1 MKEVKVGWDFTSC
14 NQCGTTGDFTVI
26 TKSEE
31 EGYFFDG
38 EDIIC
43 NHCGNSGVIDV
54 VDEEGLDV
62 YWEE

>member
-1 MKEVKVGWDFTSC
+1 MKEVKVDWDFTNC
-14 NQCGTTGDFTVI
+14 INCLETGDFTVI
-26 TKSEE
+26 TKSED

-38 EDIIC
+38 EEVIC
-43 NHCGNSGVIDV
+43 NYCGTVGVIDV